1 MNERLAER
9 IRNGLPRAKGDPWP
23 ESLRGAD
30 LKGADLKGADLE
42 FAKLDFANLSEA
54 NLAGANLRSASLIGA
69 SLRGADLS
77 GTTLRRAR
85 GLSTN
90 FEGANL
96 TAANLEEAEFKDS
109 RFTRANLNLANLTK
123 AKVSDSDFE
132 EANLFAAV
140 FKEAAIDGNFNG
152 ANLSENDLSG
162 GDCGGSFRQAN
173 LENAVLGS
181 DRWAHIKGLYGD
193 YRGANLRG
201 VQFVHCI
208 LGILDMSGA
217 DLRGSNLRDVVHVH
231 GDDSPEEIFKK
242 HGRPNLSGAN
252 LAGLNLGRL
261 EGLQLVGA
269 NLQGCKLRG
278 SLRKTN
284 LTGANLSGADLT
296 GAVFDETNL
305 SNADLSGVNL
315 DDLNLEG
322 AIFNAP
328 APDEGNSYRYYFW
341 RHRDD
346 HEDEPKWDST
356 TGLNLKSGLC
366 SAMPG
371 DLHWSVPFES
381 RHEVLRPSEG
391 GAATGRGEK
400 DPNSKSPTHSPKNVA
415 CPKCDGHLEERS
427 GRFGPFLGCT
437 AYPKCRFT
445 SSVKAKPA
453 VSVEEDMVRWL
464 RTQRDNSFA
473 RDLVKWFEEKGFLS
487 KKQLAAAAKLRR
499 DQVTQR
505 HEADNGY
512 EGRNETD
519 DYYDYLREIAED
531 NGQSFGDFMDSVWRD

>member
-1 MNERLAER
+1 LA
-9 IRNGLPRAKGDPWP
+9 
-23 ESLRGAD
+23 S
-30 LKGADLKGADLE
+30 
-42 FAKLDFANLSEA
+42 
-54 NLAGANLRSASLIGA
+54 
-69 SLRGADLS
+69 
-77 GTTLRRAR
+77 
-85 GLSTN
+85 
-90 FEGANL
+90 
-96 TAANLEEAEFKDS
+96 
-109 RFTRANLNLANLTK
+109 
-123 AKVSDSDFE
+123 
-132 EANLFAAV
+132 
-140 FKEAAIDGNFNG
+140 FNG
-152 ANLSENDLSG
+152 ANLSETEILRSSHSSLR
-162 GDCGGSFRQAN
+162 CREAN

-181 DRWAHIKGLYGD
+181 NNKRAPKALDGNF
-193 YRGANLRG
+193 RGANLRG
-201 VQFVHCI
+201 VQFVNCTI
-208 LGILDMSGA
+208 RTVDMSGA
-217 DLRGSNLRDVVHVH
+217 DLRGSNFANVLSDHSYIWF
-231 GDDSPEEIFKK
+231 DDPQQGPNRNSSGYMVFLN
-242 HGRPNLSGAN
+242 GANLSGMTFR
-252 LAGLNLGRL
+252 AGLD
-261 EGLQLVGA
+261 GLQLVGA
-269 NLQGCKLRG
+269 NLQGCKLGG
-278 SLRKTN
+278 SLKKTN

-296 GAVFDETNL
+296 HAVFDETNL
-305 SNADLSGVNL
+305 SKADLSGVNL
-315 DDLNLEG
+315 DELDLGG

-328 APDEGNSYRYYFW
+328 APAMKPRKDRKDPTGE
-341 RHRDD
+341 
-346 HEDEPKWDST
+346 KWDDA
-356 TGLNLKSGLC
+356 TGLRWAKSFNVQ
-366 SAMPG
+366 AK
-371 DLHWSVPFES
+371 DLHWSVPFGE
-381 RHEVLRPSEG
+381 RIMLPPSEG

-400 DPNSKSPTHSPKNVA
+400 DPNSKSPTHSPKNVP